1 MDLASL
7 PRVKVLEG
15 CQPDSVP
22 ESVYQSDVPILL
34 KGLIS
39 SWPAVKACQTVESTS
54 AYLSRFWSEKQ
65 VTAYIGDESMEGR
78 FFYNQD
84 FTGFNFKSGTATL
97 PQVMQ
102 KLSQDRTADLKS
114 IYIGST
120 PVDQWLP
127 GFRAQNDVPITAHDL
142 LMNFWL
148 GTETRI
154 SAHYD
159 FPDNLACV
167 VAGERRFTLFPP
179 EQVSNLYI
187 GPLDRTPSGQAI
199 SLVDFAHPDYERF
212 PKFKDALDHA
222 LVCDMSPGDALFL
235 PSMWW
240 HHVEAFSD
248 FNLLVNYWWLTEDM
262 KQGSPVGALMYALL
276 TIRGLPKRQREAWQA
291 TFDHYVF
298 NADESVAA
306 HIPEHARGCLGELN
320 ETETRRLR
328 AELLNRLNR

>member
-1 MDLASL
+1 MDLSSL
-7 PRVKVLEG
+7 PPVKVLEG
-15 CQPDSVP
+15 YQPDSVP
-22 ESVYQSDVPILL
+22 AFVYQSDVPILL
-34 KGLIS
+34 KGLVS
-39 SWPAVKACQTVESTS
+39 SWPAVQTCQTVESAS

-65 VTAYIGDESMEGR
+65 VTAYIGDEIIEGR
-78 FFYNQD
+78 FFYNKD
-84 FTGFNFKSGTATL
+84 FTGFNFKSVTATL

-102 KLSQDRTADLKS
+102 KLGQARTADLAS

-127 GFRAQNDVPITAHDL
+127 GFRAQNDVPIPAHDL

-148 GTETRI
+148 GTEARI

-159 FPDNLACV
+159 FPNNLACV

-179 EQVSNLYI
+179 EQISNLYV

-199 SLVDFAHPDYERF
+199 SLVDFAHPDYARF

-222 LVCDMSPGDALFL
+222 VQCEMSPGDALFL

-276 TIRGLPKRQREAWQA
+276 TIRDLPKRQRKAWQA
-291 TFDHYVF
+291 TFEHYVF
-298 NADESVAA
+298 NTDESVAA

>member
-1 MDLASL
+1 MDPSSL
-7 PRVKVLEG
+7 PAVKVLEG
-15 CQPDSVP
+15 YQPGSIP
-22 ESVYQSDVPILL
+22 EFVYQSDVPLLL
-34 KGLIS
+34 KGLVS
-39 SWPAVKACQTVESTS
+39 NWPAVQACQTVESAS

-65 VTAYIGDESMEGR
+65 VTAYIGDEIIEGR
-78 FFYNQD
+78 FFYNKD
-84 FTGFNFKSGTATL
+84 FTGLNFKSGTATL

-102 KLSQDRTADLKS
+102 KLGQARTADLAS
-114 IYIGST
+114 IYVGST

-127 GFRAQNDVPITAHDL
+127 GFRAQNDVPIPAHDL

-148 GTETRI
+148 GTEARI

-159 FPDNLACV
+159 FPNNLACV

-179 EQVSNLYI
+179 EQVSNLYV

-199 SLVDFAHPDYERF
+199 SLVDFAHPDYARF

-222 LVCDMSPGDALFL
+222 VQCEMSPGDALFL

-262 KQGSPVGALMYALL
+262 KQGSPVGSLMYALL
-276 TIRGLPKRQREAWQA
+276 TIRDLPKRQRKAWQA
-291 TFDHYVF
+291 IFEHYVF

-328 AELLNRLNR
+328 AELLNRLNQ